1 MSNSR
6 NIARFDS
13 VGGASG
19 DMILSAFLDLGV
31 NSKDLIST
39 LKQLDI
45 ENFELIPRKVEQNGL
60 HGTGLEIKID
70 QHGNHHHRTFHD
82 IQDILEKSGIEAKVK
97 DTSLQ
102 VFRKLA
108 EAEASVHNTTPDKV
122 TFHEVGAADSI
133 IDIVGSCFCL
143 ESLKIESVTVG
154 PLPAG
159 RGTIPAAHGLLPV
172 PVPATCLLLR
182 NHQIIQTEETTE
194 LVTPTGAALL
204 ATWEELLPPADC
216 AATVSK
222 TGHGFGSKKL
232 SARPN
237 LLRISLLSASKKVHE
252 TSDYCIVLESNID
265 DTIPELLGSLASRLF
280 EAGALEVFF
289 TAAQMKKHRPGTLL
303 SVLARPEDQACI
315 KELIF
320 RETTTFGIREY
331 GVSRTTLARRSHAVQ
346 TRYGPV
352 KIKIGALHGEDVTW
366 SPEYED
372 CVRIAREQ
380 QTPVRKVYEAAL
392 RAHPDK
398 LEEIKKH

>member
-1 MSNSR
+1 MSNHS
-6 NIARFDS
+6 ITARFDS

-31 NSKDLIST
+31 NVDELIST
-39 LKQLDI
+39 VKQLDI
-45 ENFELIPRKVEQNGL
+45 EHFELVPRKVEQNGL
-60 HGTGLEIKID
+60 HGTGIDVKID
-70 QHGNHHHRTFHD
+70 HQGHHHNHRTFED
-82 IQDILEKSGIEAKVK
+82 IKDLLEKSGIDSKIK

-108 EAEASVHNTTPDKV
+108 EAEASVHDTTPEKV
-122 TFHEVGAADSI
+122 TFHEVGATDSI

-143 ESLKIESVTVG
+143 VSLKIEMVTVG
-154 PLPAG
+154 PLPVG
-159 RGTIPAAHGLLPV
+159 RGTIQAAHGLLPV
-172 PVPATCLLLR
+172 PVPATALLLR
-182 NHQIIQTEETTE
+182 NHEIIQTEENTE

-204 ATWEELLPPADC
+204 STWEKLLPSAAPALSI
-216 AATVSK
+216 SK

-237 LLRISLLSASKKVHE
+237 VLRISLLTASKNEHE
-252 TSDYCIVLESNID
+252 PSDCIVLESNID

-280 EAGALEVFF
+280 EAGALDVFF
-289 TAAQMKKHRPGTLL
+289 TSAQMKKQRPGTLL
-303 SVLARPEDQACI
+303 SVLVRPADAAVI

-331 GVSRTTLARRSHAVQ
+331 EVSRTTLARRTHAVQ

-352 KIKIGALHGEDVTW
+352 KIKIGTLCGEDVTW

-372 CVRIAREQ
+372 CARIAGEQ

-392 RAHPDK
+392 RSSPVA
-398 LEEIKKH
+398 E